1 MIIKKK
7 GIAYNYADDGETI
20 LSAKVDYSSFDS
32 PNNLNA
38 TVAIAIDMMDG
49 VNSWVDVTPK
59 MMDKAARTEIK
70 KWLDGT
76 DLTGGTSDSTN

>member
-7 GIAYNYADDGETI
+7 GILYNYADDGDTI
-20 LSAKVDYSSFDS
+20 VSAKVDYSSFDS

-38 TVAIAIDMMDG
+38 TVAIALDMVDG
-49 VNSWVDVTPK
+49 VKSWNDVTPK
-59 MMDKAARTEIK
+59 MIDKAARTEIK

-76 DLTGGTSDSTN
+76 DNTPVGSTN